1 VKLSTV
7 IDERYEQLSA
17 ELKRA
22 AKWVRSHPAELGLQS
37 LRQSAYAA
45 GVSPATMSR
54 LARGLGFE
62 SFEAMRRP
70 TIAAIAQSIGTNLP
84 SPEEPTASG
93 DYSAF
98 DELNQFQVDNL
109 ASIYQRNS
117 VEAYAAAA
125 DEILKARKVLFL
137 GLRSAF
143 SMAYHLH
150 YTCDWLRDNTAVAA
164 DAGGAWPEKVLS
176 LAPPDLLVVVSQ
188 APYTRMVVEN
198 TQTAADRGVRILAIT
213 DSELSPLARLA
224 TVSLFFRSS
233 SSSFFH
239 SQVGALALAERL
251 MADVAQRG
259 RVDVNARL
267 SERRDM
273 LQNNRAYWEKPSVF
287 KTPKPPKTPA
297 SKVNPG
303 HDRD

>member
-1 VKLSTV
+1 MKLSTA
-7 IDERYEQLSA
+7 IDERYEQLSG

-22 AKWVRSHPAELGLQS
+22 AKWVRSHPAALGLQS

-54 LARGLGFE
+54 LARALDFE

-70 TIAAIAQSIGTNLP
+70 TKEAIAQSIGEDLR
-84 SPEEPTASG
+84 SSDAPTAAGEMSMF
-93 DYSAF
+93 S
-98 DELNQFQVDNL
+98 ELNQFQMDNL
-109 ASIYQRNS
+109 TSVYERNS
-117 VEAYAAAA
+117 AAAYAAAA
-125 DEILKARKVLFL
+125 DQILKANKVLFL

-176 LAPPDLLVVVSQ
+176 LGNQDLLVVVSQ
-188 APYTRMVVEN
+188 APYTRIVVEN
-198 TQTAADRGVRILAIT
+198 AQTAAARGVPVLAIT
-213 DSELSPLARLA
+213 DSELSPLAGLA

-239 SQVGALALAERL
+239 SQIGALALAERL
-251 MADVAQRG
+251 MADVAERG
-259 RVDVNARL
+259 ALDVNARL
-267 SERRDM
+267 IARREM
-273 LQNNRAYWEKPSVF
+273 LQKNRTYWEKPNTFRVPSAAAR
-287 KTPKPPKTPA
+287 PA
-297 SKVNPG
+297 Q
-303 HDRD
+303 